1 MMQLLKLIPIPLW
14 HGLLKAILHSIKRYN
29 EAIECYDAA
38 LRINPKDHN
47 AMNSKA
53 YGLSYMN
60 RNKEALALINKALE
74 YEPNDHKY
82 LDTKGFILFNL
93 RKYSEAIKWFDKSL
107 AIDSNYEESLMH
119 KQSMLE
125 LEKEKN
131 MARNM

>member
-1 MMQLLKLIPIPLW
+1 
-14 HGLLKAILHSIKRYN
+14 
-29 EAIECYDAA
+29 
-38 LRINPKDHN
+38 
-47 AMNSKA
+47 
-53 YGLSYMN
+53 MN